1 MKVLIVDDVKENLYL
16 LDRLLKKIGHEIVQA
31 FNGEEALK
39 ALRQDSFDMIISDI
53 LMPVMDGFQL
63 CRAVREDE
71 KLQDILFVFCTATY
85 TEKEDE
91 KFALKLGADRF
102 IRKPV
107 EPEMFMEIIKNLS
120 HDIEK
125 CRDKPA
131 RKIVTEEKEIF
142 KLYSERLIHKLEQK
156 MLGLKEETYRR
167 KQAEEALKEYSER
180 LEQMVKERTN
190 ELESANE
197 ALEESR
203 DFLQMVIDAIPEPTM
218 VIDVEY
224 SILLANRAIQE
235 FAGEDP
241 VSRSLKC
248 HQVTH
253 HSSHPCEGMDDP
265 CPLDEAI
272 RTKAPVTVVHTHYD
286 REGNERI
293 IEVQAAPIFDDA
305 GEVIQIIEGGRD
317 ITERVRAEK
326 ALKKYRDHLEEMVE
340 QRTKELRDVQEE
352 LVKREKLSVLGR
364 LTAIVSHD
372 LRNPL
377 GVIRSSVYYLAKR
390 LGDADEKS
398 KKHLKRI
405 EQQVGLCHSIVD
417 ELLEYTRG
425 RRSEMLK
432 GELNP
437 WLERVLDEI
446 ETLQSVRLIR
456 ELSPN
461 LPMVHFDQ
469 EKMRRVVINLVE
481 NALQAVIARQE
492 GLKKEDVPYE
502 PQVKVSTSI
511 TDNGVWVEVEDNGI
525 GMDEETERRAF
536 EVLFSTRVRGSGLGL
551 DIVQKIVE
559 EHGGSVSLD
568 SEPGGGT
575 KAIVV
580 IPVDE

>member
-1 MKVLIVDDVKENLYL
+1 MSRRNE
-16 LDRLLKKIGHEIVQA
+16 KIM
-31 FNGEEALK
+31 ALK
-39 ALRQDSFDMIISDI
+39 SKMNGL
-53 LMPVMDGFQL
+53 LMELD
-63 CRAVREDE
+63 
-71 KLQDILFVFCTATY
+71 
-85 TEKEDE
+85 
-91 KFALKLGADRF
+91 
-102 IRKPV
+102 
-107 EPEMFMEIIKNLS
+107 
-120 HDIEK
+120 
-125 CRDKPA
+125 
-131 RKIVTEEKEIF
+131 
-142 KLYSERLIHKLEQK
+142 
-156 MLGLKEETYRR
+156 ETYRGVTELTNEFQR
-167 KQAEEALKEYSER
+167 AAETKAAAFEKNTKQLQSELAETYRAVTEL
-180 LEQMVKERTN
+180 TN
-190 ELESANE
+190 ELESASE

-224 SILLANRAIQE
+224 SVLLANRAIRE

-241 VSRSLKC
+241 ISRSLKC

-253 HSSHPCEGMDDP
+253 HSNRPCEGMDDP

-377 GVIRSSVYYLAKR
+377 GVIRSSVYYLEKR

-456 ELSPN
+456 ELSPG
-461 LPMVHFDQ
+461 LPTARFDR
-469 EKMRRVVINLVE
+469 EKMRRVVINLVT
-481 NALQAVIARQE
+481 NAVEAVRAGEE
-492 GLKKEDVPYE
+492 GRKEEGGQYHPEVR
-502 PQVKVSTSI
+502 VATSAVN
-511 TDNGVWVEVEDNGI
+511 NGVCVSVEDNGK
-525 GMDEETERRAF
+525 GMDVETMNRAF
-536 EVLFSTRVRGSGLGL
+536 EPLFTTRARGSGLGL
-551 DIVQKIVE
+551 AIVKKIVE
-559 EHGGSVSLD
+559 EHGGTVSLD
-568 SEPGGGT
+568 SDPERGT
-575 KAIVV
+575 KATVV
-580 IPVDE
+580 IPIKNREAIL